1 MRQGYVQLGERMAD
15 RGRSLPVLIDRLPL
29 RWLRRLLPSGRS
41 LVILVPY
48 AWLMAFFVIPFVI
61 VAKISVSD
69 QATAM
74 PPYTEI
80 VRPVASGQLS
90 FAIRR
95 PAPAAP
101 AATTTTNGGTSAG
114 AEQSNSSAESSDQ
127 PAIAGGPPEDV
138 DGGYYIKL
146 NWDNYD
152 YLFTDALYYKAGK
165 NAVFTALV
173 STILC
178 LLIGFP
184 MAYGIARAPTT
195 WRSTLLMLIIL
206 PFWTSFLIRVYAW
219 MGILKNNGLINNFL
233 IWLGVIHDPIP
244 MMNTNFAVFIGIVY
258 SYLPFMILPLY
269 STLEKMDLS
278 LLEAASDLGCRP
290 WKAFLQITVPL
301 AMPGIIAG
309 SMLVFIPA
317 VGEYV
322 IPELLGGPDSLMIG
336 RILSNE
342 FFANRDWPVASAV
355 AMAILIILVIPIV
368 VFQHYQNKQAEA
380 EA

>member
-1 MRQGYVQLGERMAD
+1 MRSGYIPLGERMSDQGRFIPLLLD
-15 RGRSLPVLIDRLPL
+15 RIPPL
-29 RWLRRLLPSGRS
+29 RWLRRLLPSGQS

-48 AWLMAFFVIPFVI
+48 AWLLAFFVVPFVI

-80 VRPVASGQLS
+80 VRSVASGQLS
-90 FAIRR
+90 FAGGKQA
-95 PAPAAP
+95 PGSAAETAPAVP
-101 AATTTTNGGTSAG
+101 ATTSGDAG
-114 AEQSNSSAESSDQ
+114 DAEQ

-138 DGGYYIKL
+138 EGGLYIRL
-146 NWDNYD
+146 NWDNYA
-152 YLFTDALYYKAGK
+152 YLFSDNLYFKAGK
-165 NAVFTALV
+165 NAVFTAFI
-173 STILC
+173 STLLC

-184 MAYGIARAPTT
+184 MAYGIARSPTT

-233 IWLGVIHDPIP
+233 IWLGVINDPIP

-278 LLEAASDLGCRP
+278 LLEAAEDLGCRP

-342 FFANRDWPVASAV
+342 FFSNRDWPVASAV

-380 EA
+380 GA

>member
-1 MRQGYVQLGERMAD
+1 MRSGYIPWGERMSDQGRFIPLLLD
-15 RGRSLPVLIDRLPL
+15 RIPPL
-29 RWLRRLLPSGRS
+29 RWLRRLFPSGQS

-48 AWLMAFFVIPFVI
+48 LWLLAFFVVPFVI

-80 VRPVASGQLS
+80 VRSVASGQLS
-90 FAIRR
+90 FATGR
-95 PAPAAP
+95 PAPAAAAQPAPAQP
-101 AATTTTNGGTSAG
+101 AA
-114 AEQSNSSAESSDQ
+114 SSDDAGDEEQ
-127 PAIAGGPPEDV
+127 ATVAGGPPEDV
-138 DGGYYIKL
+138 EGGLYVKL
-146 NWDNYD
+146 NWDNYG
-152 YLFTDALYYKAGK
+152 YLFSDNLYYKAGK
-165 NAVFTALV
+165 NAVFTAFI
-173 STILC
+173 STVLC

-184 MAYGIARAPTT
+184 MAYGIARSPTT

-233 IWLGVIHDPIP
+233 IWLGVINDPIP

-278 LLEAASDLGCRP
+278 LLEAAEDLGCRP

-342 FFANRDWPVASAV
+342 FFSNRDWHVASAV

-368 VFQHYQNKQAEA
+368 IFQHYQNKQAEA
-380 EA
+380 GA

>member
-1 MRQGYVQLGERMAD
+1 MPWGEWMSSGTRFINLLAD
-15 RGRSLPVLIDRLPL
+15 RLPPL
-29 RWLRRLLPSGRS
+29 RWLLRLAPSGRGI
-41 LVILVPY
+41 VILVPY
-48 AWLMAFFVIPFVI
+48 LWLVAFFLIPFII
-61 VAKISVSD
+61 VAKISLSESV
-69 QATAM
+69 TAQ

-80 VRPVASGQLS
+80 VRRVAGGQVS
-90 FAIRR
+90 FAA
-95 PAPAAP
+95 PEKPGDAADTTGAVPAAP
-101 AATTTTNGGTSAG
+101 TQT
-114 AEQSNSSAESSDQ
+114 SSAQGSVDAPDQ
-127 PAIAGGPPEDV
+127 SAEIKGGPPEDV
-138 DGGYYIKL
+138 SGGFYVKF

-152 YLFTDALYYKAGK
+152 YLFSDALYFKAAK
-165 NAVFTALV
+165 NAVFTAFI
-173 STILC
+173 STVIC

-184 MAYGIARAPTT
+184 MAYGIARSPTA
-195 WRSTLLMLIIL
+195 WRGTLLMLIIL

-219 MGILKNNGLINNFL
+219 IGILKNNGIINNIL
-233 IWLGVIHDPIP
+233 ISLGIINDPLP

-269 STLEKMDLS
+269 STLEKMDIS
-278 LLEAASDLGCRP
+278 LLEAAQDLGCRP

-301 AMPGIIAG
+301 ALPGVIAG

-342 FFANRDWPVASAV
+342 FFSNRDWPVASAV

-380 EA
+380 GA